1 MKNIWIVT
9 LAIFSVIGAAFAFL
23 SNHISAPQP
32 TYESDSALT
41 VHFIDVGQA
50 DCELVILPNGE
61 NMLIDAGNNSE
72 GKKVVEYLK
81 NLNITKIDYLIGT
94 HPHADHIGGMDT
106 VIENMDI
113 GKIYM
118 PKAETNTKTFED
130 VLDAIDAKNLTITT
144 AKNGVNIYND
154 GETTID
160 IIAPNSDTY
169 DSLNN
174 YSAVI
179 LLKYRDASFLFSGD
193 AEALSEGEIEGDISA
208 DVLKVGHH
216 GSSTSSSQ
224 AFLNRVNPKY
234 AVISCGE
241 GNSYSHPHKETLD
254 KLSAMNV
261 TLYRTD
267 LNGSIICETDGEN
280 YSWECE
286 K

>member
-1 MKNIWIVT
+1 
-9 LAIFSVIGAAFAFL
+9 
-23 SNHISAPQP
+23 
-32 TYESDSALT
+32 
-41 VHFIDVGQA
+41 
-50 DCELVILPNGE
+50 
-61 NMLIDAGNNSE
+61 
-72 GKKVVEYLK
+72 
-81 NLNITKIDYLIGT
+81 
-94 HPHADHIGGMDT
+94 
-106 VIENMDI
+106 
-113 GKIYM
+113 M